1 MESLSLDLLHSVQL
15 DLLVEFDRICE
26 DNGLSYFLDSGSA
39 LGAVRHHGFIPWDDD
54 VDVGMP
60 RDDYDKLLEI
70 GKKGFPGNLFLQT
83 YETDPN
89 YPMPFAKIRLGGT
102 FFPEKG
108 NSFDK
113 LKYQG
118 IYIDVF
124 PFDRVPSDS
133 PKAKRRIRFSRFL
146 YFVSVFSQRD
156 YPGKKPF
163 QWLLSLMLHHLP
175 NQSIIGL
182 HKFYDRFCKKYNSHD
197 TDVLTCFC
205 WRISQRGT
213 YLFKESELLPT
224 TRILFEGR
232 EISIMRDP
240 HSYLT
245 KMFGDYL
252 KLPPVEE
259 RKPHLAGP
267 FRV

>member
-1 MESLSLDLLHSVQL
+1 MESLSLDLLHSIQL
-15 DLLVEFDRICE
+15 NLLVEFDKICE

-108 NSFDK
+108 NSFNK

-133 PKAKRRIRFSRFL
+133 QKAKRRIRYSRFW

-156 YPGKKPF
+156 YPGKKPL
-163 QWLLSLMLHHLP
+163 QWLLSFLMHHLP
-175 NQSIIGL
+175 GRSIIGL
-182 HKFYDRFCKKYNSHD
+182 HKYYDSFCTKYNSID
-197 TDVLTCFC
+197 TGILTCFC
-205 WRISQRGT
+205 WRNSQRDT
-213 YLFKESELLPT
+213 YLFNEFELFPT
-224 TRILFEGR
+224 KTIEFEGKKLR
-232 EISIMRDP
+232 IMNSA
-240 HSYLT
+240 HVYLT
-245 KMFGDYL
+245 KVYGDYTV
-252 KLPPVEE
+252 LPPEEE
-259 RKPHLAGP
+259 RKSHLVGS
-267 FRV
+267 FRI